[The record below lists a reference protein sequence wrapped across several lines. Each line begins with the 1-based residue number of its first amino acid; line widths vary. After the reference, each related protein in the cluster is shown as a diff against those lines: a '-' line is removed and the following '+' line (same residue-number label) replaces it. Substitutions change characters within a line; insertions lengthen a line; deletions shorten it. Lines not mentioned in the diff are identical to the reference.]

1 MKPTSLAPNFVAN
14 ASVKVRKA
22 LPPAHRPLPACP
34 GARASQSDLCGCGAL
49 PSRARRARPLF
60 LSPLLRAGRAFPQRR
75 RARGL
80 DWRAGRAL
88 DVLLCFLNWRLSMSV
103 AAHVWLEL
111 GMGPPPPRRG
121 PAGWPLR
128 ARSGCSKT
136 CCCRSHGARAAAPS
150 GEPALLC
157 WPIFSG
163 AWPSAPVLSPKVRRG
178 ARPSI
183 PWAVGGLSAL
193 YRRCAI
199 VRANWSRV
207 LACACGQCRDDVYGR
222 SVLISAGSV
231 LVGGF
236 VP

>member
-34 GARASQSDLCGCGAL
+34 GARASQNDLCGCGAL

-103 AAHVWLEL
+103 AAHMWLEP
-111 GMGPPPPRRG
+111 GEGAHPPPR
-121 PAGWPLR
+121 
-128 ARSGCSKT
+128 SG
-136 CCCRSHGARAAAPS
+136 GMAAARQ
-150 GEPALLC
+150 ERLLKDVLL
-157 WPIFSG
+157 PIAWSACGSTVWRASPVVLAHILWRMAIRTSAFAQG
-163 AWPSAPVLSPKVRRG
+163 APRCAPVDS
-178 ARPSI
+178 
-183 PWAVGGLSAL
+183 VGGRRTQRPIQAL
-193 YRRCAI
+193 RN
-199 VRANWSRV
+199 RAGELV
-207 LACACGQCRDDVYGR
+207 ACARVR
-222 SVLISAGSV
+222 VWP
-231 LVGGF
+231 
-236 VP
+236 VPG

>member
-111 GMGPPPPRRG
+111 GMGAPPRRRG

-157 WPIFSG
+157 WPIFSS

-178 ARPSI
+178 APRCAPVDS
-183 PWAVGGLSAL
+183 VGGRRTQRPTQAL
-193 YRRCAI
+193 RN
-199 VRANWSRV
+199 RAGELV
-207 LACACGQCRDDVYGR
+207 ACARVR
-222 SVLISAGSV
+222 VWP
-231 LVGGF
+231 
-236 VP
+236 VPG

>member
-34 GARASQSDLCGCGAL
+34 GARASQNDLCGCGAL
-49 PSRARRARPLF
+49 PSRARRVRPLF

-88 DVLLCFLNWRLSMSV
+88 DVLLYCLNWRLSMSV
-103 AAHVWLEL
+103 AAHVWLEP
-111 GMGPPPPRRG
+111 GVGAPPRRG

-128 ARSGCSKT
+128 ARSGCSNT
-136 CCCRSHGARAAAPS
+136 YGCGSHGGLAAAPS
-150 GEPALLC
+150 EEPALLC

-163 AWPSAPVLSPKVRRG
+163 AWPSAPVLSPKVR
-178 ARPSI
+178 
-183 PWAVGGLSAL
+183 
-193 YRRCAI
+193 
-199 VRANWSRV
+199 
-207 LACACGQCRDDVYGR
+207 
-222 SVLISAGSV
+222 
-231 LVGGF
+231 
-236 VP
+236 